1 MAKITGA
8 LLSLGA
14 SGTIG
19 KTLTASR
26 FRGQPYMRQRVVPA
40 NPRTVEQTLTRA
52 LFTNASNIWKNG
64 PALFTAPWDRAAQGQ
79 VKLGRNIM
87 IGRYTADLR
96 LAANL
101 STMVFS
107 PGAKGGVAPTS
118 VVAVGGALQIVV
130 TIVPPAPPTGW
141 TITSCIAACIKDGA
155 PDALTSYAMVAG
167 EDLVAAPYEVT
178 LAGLAA
184 ATLYA
189 VGGWVKY
196 AKPDL
201 SVAYGPSLTVLEAT
215 T

>member
-1 MAKITGA
+1 MAKVTGA

-14 SGTIG
+14 SGTIA

-26 FRGQPYMRQRVVPA
+26 WKGQPYMRQRVVPA
-40 NPRTVEQTLTRA
+40 NPQTVEQTLTRD
-52 LFTNASNIWKNG
+52 LFGTASNIWKNA
-64 PALFTAPWDRAAQGQ
+64 PALFVAPWDRAAQGQ
-79 VKLGRNIM
+79 VKTGRNIM
-87 IGRYTADLR
+87 IGDYTRTLR
-96 LAANL
+96 LAADL

-118 VVAVGGALQIVV
+118 VVAVGGALQIDV
-130 TIVPPAPPTGW
+130 TIVPPTPPTGW
-141 TITSCIAACIKDGA
+141 TVTSCIAACILDGT
-155 PDALTSYAMVAG
+155 PDALLSYAMVAA
-167 EDLVAAPYEVT
+167 EDLVAPYVIN
-178 LAGLAA
+178 LPGLAA
-184 ATLYA
+184 ASMYA

>member
-1 MAKITGA
+1 MAKVTGG

-19 KTLTASR
+19 KTLTASKWK
-26 FRGQPYMRQRVVPA
+26 GQPYMRQRVIPA
-40 NPRTVEQTLTRA
+40 NPQTVEQTLTRD
-52 LFTNASNIWKNG
+52 LFGTASNIWKNA
-64 PALFTAPWDRAAQGQ
+64 PSLFTAPWDRAAQGQ
-79 VKLGRNIM
+79 VKTGRNIM
-87 IGRYTADLR
+87 IGEYTRVLR
-96 LAANL
+96 LAADL

-130 TIVPPAPPTGW
+130 TIVPPPPPTGW
-141 TITSCIAACIKDGA
+141 TVTSCIAAAIKDGV
-155 PDALTSYAMVAG
+155 PDALTSFAMAAG

-178 LAGLAA
+178 LTGLEA
-184 ATLYA
+184 ATMYA